1 MPKELNH
8 PRPNSSISD
17 MVGID
22 LVDRAIESTLNSE
35 NEDSSRVSKET
46 AASVGRHENA
56 ESRRTGEH
64 TNIQKM
70 YRLTPSTHGTLDR
83 LAQVLSEPLGFRVA
97 NSVAIRAILQAIG
110 PALDYIEGNARRQ
123 IKPSSR
129 PSTWAG
135 NEHTREALEAQLA
148 EVIAQGIAD
157 SMQ

>member
-17 MVGID
+17 MVGVD
-22 LVDRAIESTLNSE
+22 LVDRAIESTPNPKG
-35 NEDSSRVSKET
+35 EDQGRVSKEPDSP
-46 AASVGRHENA
+46 AVRDNNA

-70 YRLTPSTHGTLDR
+70 YRLTPSAHGTLDR
-83 LAQVLSEPLGFRVA
+83 LAQVLSKPLGFRVA
-97 NSVAIRAILQAIG
+97 NSMGVRAVLQAVA
-110 PALDYIEGNARRQ
+110 PALDHIEDSASRR
-123 IKPSSR
+123 IEPSSR

-148 EVIAQGIAD
+148 EVIVRGISD
-157 SMQ
+157 SKR